1 MRNHLIFLT
10 TITILSVEKNVLKV
24 WISNNDHWNNYCHN
38 DDDDDDDNYDVD
50 NNDVWL
56 SSGPKMRWT
65 ACRWLAPTHH
75 HLHIK
80 IHQYQVEGKRRE
92 KEIEIVME
100 SETHQVTSHLH
111 PGKWWKIASFSLHIT
126 WHQQQHPKNRPKNID
141 NKAIAIA
148 IAAAA
153 AAVTTINIWAARVLS
168 ETWPRALINPTF

>member
-1 MRNHLIFLT
+1 MIIEIIIVTIIMMMMMIMIIMLTIMMYGFRVGLKWDGLRAGDWHPLT
-10 TITILSVEKNVLKV
+10 TTFTLKS
-24 WISNNDHWNNYCHN
+24 IN
-38 DDDDDDDNYDVD
+38 
-50 NNDVWL
+50 
-56 SSGPKMRWT
+56 
-65 ACRWLAPTHH
+65 
-75 HLHIK
+75 I
-80 IHQYQVEGKRRE
+80 KRRGRGGK
-92 KEIEIVME
+92 KEIEIVMK

-148 IAAAA
+148 IARAA